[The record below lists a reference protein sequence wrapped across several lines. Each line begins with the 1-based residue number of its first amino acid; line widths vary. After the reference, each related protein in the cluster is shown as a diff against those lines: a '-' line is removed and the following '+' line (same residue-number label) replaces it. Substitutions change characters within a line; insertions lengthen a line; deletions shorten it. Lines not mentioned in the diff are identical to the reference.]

1 MSVKKEASGRRSVQV
16 EFEVPGTPEE
26 VWQAI
31 ATGPGISS
39 WFMPTE
45 IEERNGKPVAV
56 KVTFG
61 GMEMRSEVTAWDP
74 PRTFSRTAAGWL
86 PGSPPIADEWTVEAR
101 GGGICVVR
109 IVQSLFASTD
119 DWDNQLESA
128 NQGFASFLKLLQ
140 LYLAHFRGQ
149 SSAMKE
155 FRAPAP
161 GTDEAS
167 WEALTSAF
175 GLKGLRVGQRF
186 AAPAGV
192 PPLSGVVEYVT
203 QDPFDALLR
212 IDKPAPGVAALG
224 IAGFPGGP
232 SMVAM
237 NLYLYGDRE
246 AESLAR
252 ETPRWEAWF
261 KERFPMPTELSK
273 SV

>member
-1 MSVKKEASGRRSVQV
+1 V
-16 EFEVPGTPEE
+16 EFEVAGTPEE

-39 WFMPTE
+39 WFVPTE
-45 IEERNGKPVAV
+45 IEERDGKPVAV
-56 KVTFG
+56 KVNFG

-74 PRTFSRTAAGWL
+74 PRRFARTAAGWL

-101 GGGICVVR
+101 GGGRCVVR

-119 DWDNQLESA
+119 DWDVQLESA
-128 NQGFASFLKLLQ
+128 NEGFASFLKLLQ

-149 SSAMKE
+149 PAAMQE

-161 GTDEAS
+161 GTDAAS
-167 WEALTSAF
+167 WDSLTAALGVRMPS
-175 GLKGLRVGQRF
+175 VGQRF

-203 QDPFDALLR
+203 HEPFDALLR
-212 IDKPAPGVAALG
+212 IDQPAPGVAALG
-224 IAGFPGGP
+224 IAGFPGAP

-237 NLYLYGDRE
+237 NLYLYGDR
-246 AESLAR
+246 AADTLAL
-252 ETPRWEAWF
+252 ETPRWQAWF
-261 KERFPMPTELSK
+261 QARFPAPVESA
-273 SV
+273 